1 MAAVRPL
8 PQQSIVE
15 CIPPASEIA
24 DLRILNKDLN
34 FIQAMTKRADDL
46 SAQAQSATDYAELV
60 KITDSFAKLAERAEV
75 KTKTLKELS
84 NESNPL
90 TEVNSSAEL
99 LEKVQILSQS
109 LENKTQ
115 ELSGLY
121 ESNESSL
128 LDSYGSSI
136 TELNNQVNS
145 ASSPDDV
152 IALFPQI
159 ESLFKDIE
167 ENTRY
172 VSNNSE
178 SASLTE
184 NIQNLASSYADKA
197 EQYSD
202 AFMSEVGSQISLLN
216 DGINSLRA
224 NIDYLNSNSSVQSH
238 LERLSEIRE
247 QVNASASIYK
257 NYPGARDMVYN
268 LDTVSIST
276 HARVEQM
283 ADSYEIVSEEL
294 MPLVNNP
301 EALVRAVKEAAIRT
315 DVTTVENVLI
325 PLTNKANEL
334 SAKVIELAGRY
345 DAGNYG
351 DIKVRA
357 VSNFDKTVERLD
369 RQYISIRS
377 TDPEALAAN
386 IQDLSK
392 NIEST
397 MADVRSVDPASQSEY
412 FVSLNSRVVDSV
424 NTSDFSIF
432 VNNVISIPGDV
443 MMSSRNCVDAAFK
456 DFTREFG
463 NNIESFFDPL
473 LTFLIVIE
481 KLLLSTP
488 WPIFL
493 AVAGALAWL
502 GSRSIKVSIGV
513 MAAFF
518 VIGFLDMW
526 EPMVSTVTM
535 ISAATLLC
543 LALGIP
549 LGIWM
554 SRSDRAQSWI
564 TPVLDIMQTI
574 QSFVYLIPVVMMLG
588 IGKVPGLIAVCI
600 YAMPPIVRLTNL
612 GIRLVDK
619 EAMEAADAFGATYR
633 QRLFM
638 VQMPLALPNI
648 FAGINQTIM
657 MALAMVVIA
666 SMIGVAG
673 LGLPVLQAVQNQ
685 FLSMG
690 MLNGLAIVALAVI
703 FDRVSQAF
711 GTRIQKHRSGDVL

>member
-315 DVTTVENVLI
+315 DVSTVENVLI

-357 VSNFDKTVERLD
+357 VSNFDKTIERLD

-574 QSFVYLIPVVMMLG
+574 PSFVYLIPVVMMLG

>member
-99 LEKVQILSQS
+99 LEKVQMLSQS

-574 QSFVYLIPVVMMLG
+574 PSFVYLIPVVMMLG

>member
-1 MAAVRPL
+1 MAAIRPI
-8 PQQSIVE
+8 PQQSIIE

-46 SAQAQSATDYAELV
+46 TSQALNATDYTQLV
-60 KITDSFAKLAERAEV
+60 KITDSFTKLAERAED
-75 KTKTLKELS
+75 KSKTLKELS
-84 NESNPL
+84 DSSNPM
-90 TEVNSSAEL
+90 TEVNNSQEL
-99 LEKVQILSQS
+99 LEKVQLLSQTLDTKS
-109 LENKTQ
+109 Q
-115 ELSGLY
+115 ELSDLY
-121 ESNESSL
+121 ISNENSL
-128 LDSYGSSI
+128 FENYGSSVS
-136 TELNNQVNS
+136 ELSNRIDSMSS
-145 ASSPDDV
+145 ADDV
-152 IALFPQI
+152 ISAFPELKKLI
-159 ESLFKDIE
+159 ESIADNARHINNNPKSE
-167 ENTRY
+167 EL
-172 VSNNSE
+172 SE
-178 SASLTE
+178 KVT
-184 NIQNLASSYADKA
+184 QLASSYADKA
-197 EQYSD
+197 EQYSEE
-202 AFMSEVGSQISLLN
+202 FMSKMGSEISH
-216 DGINSLRA
+216 INQEINGLKA
-224 NIDYLNSNSSVQSH
+224 NIDYLNSNSSLQSH
-238 LERLSEIRE
+238 LEQLSEIRE
-247 QVNASASIYK
+247 QVNASSSIFK
-257 NYPGARDMVYN
+257 NYPGARDMIYN
-268 LDTVSIST
+268 LDTLSIST
-276 HARVEQM
+276 HARAKEM
-283 ADSYEIVSEEL
+283 ADSNEIIVSKL
-294 MPLVNNP
+294 LPLVNDH
-301 EALVRAVKEAAIRT
+301 EALVRKVKEEAIRT
-315 DVTTVENVLI
+315 DVGTVENVLM
-325 PLTNKANEL
+325 PLTNKTNEL
-334 SAKVIELAGRY
+334 SAKVLELAGQY
-345 DAGNYG
+345 SAGNYS

-377 TDPEALAAN
+377 TDPEALAVN
-386 IQDLSK
+386 IQSLAKDATS
-392 NIEST
+392 NIESI
-397 MADVRSVDPASQSEY
+397 RSVDPVSQAEY
-412 FVSLNSRVVDSV
+412 FASLSSTVADSI
-424 NTSDFSIF
+424 NTSGFSVF
-432 VNNVISIPGDV
+432 MNNVISIPGDV

-481 KLLLSTP
+481 KLLLATP
-488 WPIFL
+488 WPVFL

-513 MAAFF
+513 MGAFF
-518 VIGFLDMW
+518 IIGFLDMW
-526 EPMVSTVTM
+526 EPMISTVTM
-535 ISAATLLC
+535 ISAATILC
-543 LALGIP
+543 LAIGIP

-554 SRSDRAQSWI
+554 SRSNRAQSWI
-564 TPVLDIMQTI
+564 TPILDIMQTI
-574 QSFVYLIPVVMMLG
+574 PSFVYLIPVVMMLG

-612 GIRLVDK
+612 GIRLVNK

-638 VQMPLALPNI
+638 VQIPLALPNI

-685 FLSMG
+685 YLSMG

>member
-325 PLTNKANEL
+325 PLTDKANEL

-397 MADVRSVDPASQSEY
+397 MVAVRSVDPASQSEY

-574 QSFVYLIPVVMMLG
+574 PSFVYLIPVVMMLG